1 METMQTIIEKC
12 KKAKLEKG
20 YSYEYIADQSGIPK
34 STVERFFSD
43 NGGSCRY
50 DTVYPIAKFL
60 VDFDE
65 SVVKVPQEKDMS
77 LPPNEMI
84 ELYKDIIAKKE
95 IENGIL
101 KEEHKNRVAEIRSD
115 FKIHVDEIRQE
126 YEHRL
131 QVKQKTNIRL
141 YIIIIILSSVI
152 GITLIV
158 DALVRG
164 IGWFL

>member
-1 METMQTIIEKC
+1 M
-12 KKAKLEKG
+12 
-20 YSYEYIADQSGIPK
+20 P
-34 STVERFFSD
+34 
-43 NGGSCRY
+43 
-50 DTVYPIAKFL
+50 
-60 VDFDE
+60 
-65 SVVKVPQEKDMS
+65 
-77 LPPNEMI
+77 
-84 ELYKDIIAKKE
+84 KKE

-131 QVKQKTNIRL
+131 QVKQKTNVRL

-152 GITLIV
+152 GIPLMV

>member
-34 STVERFFSD
+34 TVERFFSD

-65 SVVKVPQEKDMS
+65 SVVKVPQEKDMF

-101 KEEHKNRVAEIRSD
+101 KEEHKNRIAEIRSD

-131 QVKQKTNIRL
+131 QVKQKTNVRL
-141 YIIIIILSSVI
+141 YIITIILSSAI
-152 GITLIV
+152 GIPLIV

>member
-131 QVKQKTNIRL
+131 QMKQTC
-141 YIIIIILSSVI
+141 
-152 GITLIV
+152 
-158 DALVRG
+158 
-164 IGWFL
+164 